1 MEETSP
7 TAQMLLGCDEDE
19 VIHEVDFGR
28 FGVDGSTEG
37 WCGAF
42 VAVNAAAGVDVT
54 DALSDVCVGARTCE
68 VSLSPEGL
76 GVTDPA
82 PGQSKTLTTQWR
94 CRRLTPKPTPAVS
107 PRWDSTP

>member
-1 MEETSP
+1 MRVEAEAQTMFLVALLLPASHVGSSSALALEVAADATVHAYRCCSMEETSP

-42 VAVNAAAGVDVT
+42 VAVNAAAGVDV
-54 DALSDVCVGARTCE
+54 GGRE
-68 VSLSPEGL
+68 
-76 GVTDPA
+76 
-82 PGQSKTLTTQWR
+82 
-94 CRRLTPKPTPAVS
+94 KP
-107 PRWDSTP
+107 